1 MILQDSVIYHTRAH
15 GDRPPWAA
23 RSPAGRRFTYYIV
36 LSSHA
41 RNAIADACL
50 ERRPTE
56 ICPLGKA
63 QVWVKF
69 FWRLHYLSRDAIN
82 YRGGVHIRHLAGSFH
97 KYKIIVPGRMN
108 AKFEQPLSELF
119 LAVTWALIWNKE
131 NLIRNLFLEE
141 SIISCARMLI
151 F

>member
-15 GDRPPWAA
+15 GDRPPA
-23 RSPAGRRFTYYIV
+23 RLLDDVSHIV

-69 FWRLHYLSRDAIN
+69 FRRLHYLSRDAIN
-82 YRGGVHIRHLAGSFH
+82 YRGGVHIHHLAGSIQQTI
-97 KYKIIVPGRMN
+97 KYRLLESTQNLSSPYRNYFWLNPGH
-108 AKFEQPLSELF
+108 LF
-119 LAVTWALIWNKE
+119 WTRNILLE
-131 NLIRNLFLEE
+131 NSVWSNQ
-141 SIISCARMLI
+141 
-151 F
+151 